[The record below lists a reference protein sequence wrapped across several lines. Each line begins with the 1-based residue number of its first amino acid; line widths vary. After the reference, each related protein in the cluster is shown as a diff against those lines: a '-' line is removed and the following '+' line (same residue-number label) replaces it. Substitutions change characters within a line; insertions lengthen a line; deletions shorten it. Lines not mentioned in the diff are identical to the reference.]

1 MIGQFNEPYSTVRPA
16 KFKSLFQSLCKMS
29 LEENFEANL
38 KEKYA
43 NQEKEQN
50 IEIDNPNFRVS
61 FLNCP
66 HV

>member
-1 MIGQFNEPYSTVRPA
+1 
-16 KFKSLFQSLCKMS
+16 MS
-29 LEENFEANL
+29 LELGENFETYL

-43 NQEKEQN
+43 NEEKEQN
-50 IEIDNPNFRVS
+50 IETDNPNFRVG

>member
-1 MIGQFNEPYSTVRPA
+1 
-16 KFKSLFQSLCKMS
+16 MS